1 MELKLLNEDSEWI
14 GNEKVKIEEITY
26 IGFRTSYEKEL
37 LNKNVL
43 QQRV

>member
-1 MELKLLNEDSEWI
+1 MNEDAEWT
-14 GNEKVKIEEITY
+14 GNEKIKISEITY
-26 IGFRTSYEKEL
+26 IGFRTSIEKEL